1 MQSVLREL
9 TDGTLT
15 IADLPHVQ
23 VMGVSFTNLSEAE
36 AVDHIVSS
44 LESGR
49 GGYVVTPN
57 VDILRKVARDT
68 ALAQAVEKAELV
80 IADGLPTVWASRWQ
94 GTPLLGRVAFSE
106 MIYPLARAASARGLP
121 FVLLGGEEG
130 VAEDAAEEL
139 LRYAPGL
146 KIAAT
151 YAPPFGFEHDRHELS
166 VLTEIL
172 EQFQPAIVVCAFGCP
187 KQELLMAEVS
197 PRFPSTWFIGAGGT
211 LTILSG
217 QTPSAPR
224 WMRRAGLEWAHRLRL
239 EPRRLFRRYVI
250 DDIPF
255 AIRMFAISAV
265 KRVMASWL
273 TVNSQS
279 AGVAISSGDGSTDR
293 TVAA

>member
-1 MQSVLREL
+1 MQSVPPESI
-9 TDGTLT
+9 DGTLT
-15 IADLPHVQ
+15 TADLPRVE

-57 VDILRKVARDT
+57 VDILRKVARDG
-68 ALAQAVEKAELV
+68 ALAQAVEQAHLV
-80 IADGLPTVWASRWQ
+80 IADGMPAVWASRWQ

-130 VAEDAAEEL
+130 VAEDAADEL
-139 LRYAPGL
+139 LRHVPGL
-146 KIAAT
+146 EIAAT
-151 YAPPFGFEHDRHELS
+151 YAPPLGFEHDRNELS

-172 EQFQPAIVVCAFGCP
+172 DRSQPAIVVCAFGCP
-187 KQELLMAEVS
+187 KQELLMAELS
-197 PRFPSTWFIGAGGT
+197 PRFPSTWFVGAGGT

-217 QTPSAPR
+217 QTPSAPG
-224 WMRRAGLEWAHRLRL
+224 WMRRTGLEWTHRLRL

-255 AIRMFAISAV
+255 AIRMFALSAV
-265 KRVMASWL
+265 KRITSSGIPA
-273 TVNSQS
+273 NSQFGRVKIHS
-279 AGVAISSGDGSTDR
+279 DDGPTDR